1 MSRILRRPM
10 FRGGKVSSYGK
21 GIASG
26 LADGGMPNKRGL
38 VDGPGGYAGVMDIYE
53 QMQQTVPEYNRQGL
67 TTGDYLRIASAGL
80 DILGRPSEGGGI
92 RGTLATASQPL
103 AKLGADLGTSIDT
116 REAKGRESRED
127 LVRTLTGAQAEY
139 MVGLEK
145 AKGVAGFIEKK
156 INEMF
161 NPDIEAALAAGDKE
175 TAKNLKQ
182 QRQDYIKDYVIRGI
196 DDSDFLQI
204 LRNDTALDQA
214 EGDAQRIVKNTI
226 NPNSKEVPKAKWKS
240 TDKGFTELK
249 NKEKFRILRE
259 TAKFNVEIETKA
271 EGGLTGTMTE
281 DVNVME
287 QTPGGIADVNIQE
300 TETMDPNNPQP
311 MQVSYDELRARL
323 PKEIGDD
330 IVTLLANSYEALA
343 DFAAISTQ
351 ADVDNF
357 NVKYGVELVLPQE
370 A

>member
-10 FRGGKVSSYGK
+10 FRGGKVSSYGT

-26 LADGGMPNKRGL
+26 LADGGRPGYK
-38 VDGPGGYAGVMDIYE
+38 DGRQVLDVYE
-53 QMQQTVPEYNRQGL
+53 GIKEQIPERDTQGL

-80 DILGRPSEGGGI
+80 DILGRPAERGGI
-92 RGTLATASQPL
+92 SGALAAASQPL
-103 AKLGADLGTSIDT
+103 AKLGVDLGSSIDT
-116 REAKGRESRED
+116 RRAKALEGREE
-127 LVRTLTGAQAEY
+127 LARTLTGAEVERQIG
-139 MVGLEK
+139 MEK

-156 INEMF
+156 INELF
-161 NPDIEAALAAGDKE
+161 NPDIEAAIAAGDKE
-175 TAKNLKQ
+175 TAETLKKQ
-182 QRQDYIKDYVIRGI
+182 KQNYIRDYIIRGQ
-196 DDSDFLQI
+196 DDSDFLAI
-204 LRNDTALDQA
+204 LRNPTALDQA
-214 EGDAQRIVKNTI
+214 EGDARRIVKSRI
-226 NPNSKEVPKAKWKS
+226 NPATGANW
-240 TDKGFTELK
+240 TDNDKGFTALK

-259 TAKFNVEIETKA
+259 TSKFNVEIETKA
-271 EGGLTGTMTE
+271 EGGLTGMMTE

-287 QTPGGIADVNIQE
+287 QTPSGIADVNIQE

-323 PKEIGDD
+323 PKEIGDE

>member
-1 MSRILRRPM
+1 M

-26 LADGGMPNKRGL
+26 LGKPGYDDGG
-38 VDGPGGYAGVMDIYE
+38 VVDIYE
-53 QMQQTVPEYNRQGL
+53 RMQETVPEYNRQGL
-67 TTGDYLRIASAGL
+67 STGDYLRIASAGL

-92 RGTLATASQPL
+92 SGTLATASQPL
-103 AKLGADLGTSIDT
+103 AKLGVDLGTSIDT
-116 REAKGRESRED
+116 REAKGREQRED
-127 LVRTLTGAQAEY
+127 LVRTLTAAEAEY

-156 INEMF
+156 ITEMF
-161 NPDIEAALAAGDKE
+161 NPDIEAAIAAGDKE
-175 TAKNLKQ
+175 TAERLKKQ
-182 QRQDYIKDYVIRGI
+182 KQDYIRDYIIRGQ
-196 DDSDFLQI
+196 DDSDFLAI
-204 LRNDTALDQA
+204 LRNPVALDQA
-214 EGDAQRIVKNTI
+214 ESDAQRIVKATI
-226 NPNSKEVPKAKWKS
+226 NPATQEKWNT
-240 TDKGFTELK
+240 TDIGFTEKK
-249 NKEKFRILRE
+249 NEEKFRILKE
-259 TAKFNVEIETKA
+259 TTKFNVEIEKKA
-271 EGGLTGTMTE
+271 GGGLTGTMTKN
-281 DVNVME
+281 VNIME

-323 PKEIGDD
+323 PREIGDD

-343 DFAAISTQ
+343 DFAAITTQ

-357 NVKYGVELVLPQE
+357 NTRYGVELVLPQE

>member
-10 FRGGKVSSYGK
+10 FRGGKVSSYGT

-26 LADGGMPNKRGL
+26 LANGGRPGYKDGNIVDRYETIRESIPMPK
-38 VDGPGGYAGVMDIYE
+38 
-53 QMQQTVPEYNRQGL
+53 QGL
-67 TTGDYLRIASAGL
+67 STGDYLRIASAGL

-92 RGTLATASQPL
+92 GGVLATASQPL
-103 AKLGADLGTSIDT
+103 AKLGVDLGSSLDSRLSKANET
-116 REAKGRESRED
+116 RNNLAG
-127 LVRTLTGAQAEY
+127 TLTGVEIEREI
-139 MVGLEK
+139 GLEK
-145 AKGVAGFIEKK
+145 AKGVLGFKK
-156 INEMF
+156 REIDEMF
-161 NPDIEAALAAGDKE
+161 ASDIEEAIAAGDKE
-175 TAKNLKQ
+175 SVKSLQVKK
-182 QRQDYIKDYVIRGI
+182 RDYIDKYVIRGL
-196 DDSDFLQI
+196 DDSDFLAI
-204 LRNDTALDQA
+204 LKNQTAVDQA
-214 EGDAQRIVKNTI
+214 EGDARRIIANIINTDT
-226 NPNSKEVPKAKWKS
+226 KEKWKTS
-240 TDKGFTELK
+240 DKGYTALK

-259 TAKFNVEIETKA
+259 TAKFNVEVEEKA
-271 EGGLTGTMTE
+271 EGGLTGMMTE

-323 PKEIGDD
+323 PREIGDD

-343 DFAAISTQ
+343 DFAAITTQ

-357 NVKYGVELVLPQE
+357 NTRYGVELVLPQE

>member
-10 FRGGKVSSYGK
+10 FRGGKVSSYGT

-26 LADGGMPNKRGL
+26 LGKPGYDSGG
-38 VDGPGGYAGVMDIYE
+38 VVDIYE
-53 QMQQTVPEYNRQGL
+53 QVKEQIPVRDTQGL

-80 DILGRPSEGGGI
+80 DILGAPAERGGI
-92 RGTLATASQPL
+92 LGGALTSAAKPL
-103 AKLGADLGTSIDT
+103 SKLGVDLGSSMDARQQAELDR
-116 REAKGRESRED
+116 REELA
-127 LVRTLTGAQAEY
+127 RTLTGAE
-139 MVGLEK
+139 VEREIGLEK
-145 AKGVAGFIEKK
+145 AKGVLGFKKKEIDDMFAG
-156 INEMF
+156 
-161 NPDIEAALAAGDKE
+161 DIEEAIASGDKE
-175 TAKNLKQ
+175 SIKALQAKK
-182 QRQDYIKDYVIRGI
+182 RDYIDKYVIRGL
-196 DDSDFLQI
+196 DDSDFLAI
-204 LRNDTALDQA
+204 LKNQTAVEQA
-214 EGDAQRIVKNTI
+214 EGDARRILANTI
-226 NPNSKEVPKAKWKS
+226 NTDTGEKWKT
-240 TDKGFTELK
+240 TDKGYTALK
-249 NKEKFRILRE
+249 NEQKFRILRE
-259 TAKFNVEIETKA
+259 TASFNIKVETKA

-300 TETMDPNNPQP
+300 TETMDSNNPQP

-323 PKEIGDD
+323 PKEIGDE

>member
-10 FRGGKVSSYGK
+10 FRGGKVSSYGT

-26 LADGGMPNKRGL
+26 LGRPGYDNGGEVL
-38 VDGPGGYAGVMDIYE
+38 DIYRSIEE
-53 QMQQTVPEYNRQGL
+53 QLPQYQPQGL
-67 TTGDYLRIASAGL
+67 SVGDFLRIASSGL
-80 DILGRPSEGGGI
+80 EILGTPSEGGGI
-92 RGTLATASQPL
+92 KGTLATASKPL
-103 AKLGADLGTSIDT
+103 AKLGVDLGTSIDT
-116 REAKGRESRED
+116 REAKGRERRDE
-127 LVRTLTGAQAEY
+127 LLRTLTGAEAEY
-139 MVGLEK
+139 QVGLEK

-156 INEMF
+156 INELF
-161 NPDIEAALAAGDKE
+161 NPDIEAAIAAGDKE
-175 TAKNLKQ
+175 TADNLKKQ
-182 QRQDYIKDYVIRGI
+182 KQDYIRDYIIRGQ
-196 DDSDFLQI
+196 DDSDFLAI
-204 LRNDTALDQA
+204 LRNPTALDQA
-214 EGDAQRIVKNTI
+214 EGDARRIVKGMI
-226 NPNSKEVPKAKWKS
+226 NEARGEKWKD

-259 TAKFNVEIETKA
+259 TAKFNVEVETKA

-287 QTPGGIADVNIQE
+287 QTPGGIADVNIQK
-300 TETMDPNNPQP
+300 TETIDPNNPQP
-311 MQVSYDELRARL
+311 MQISYDELRARL

-357 NVKYGVELVLPQE
+357 NIKYGVELVLPQE